1 MLPWP
6 AAPTGSKDQSSVMLW
21 VTGSLRL
28 FMEWMMVPIFAVALQ
43 VHSWLGQ

>member
-1 MLPWP
+1 M
-6 AAPTGSKDQSSVMLW
+6 MLW

-43 VHSWLGQ
+43 AGDGWPVMLRSYVAGYV

>member
-1 MLPWP
+1 M
-6 AAPTGSKDQSSVMLW
+6 MLW

-43 VHSWLGQ
+43 AGTAVM